1 VPDRRWFD
9 VYTRMLEETVR
20 ELPAE
25 KVPVKIHSSLNLG
38 LDLRIPATYIS
49 DENQRLRAY
58 KRIAQAADAKEREK
72 VELEL
77 ADRHGPVPEDVLA
90 LLKYSGLTPAAM
102 LDFIEGALIRP
113 LE

>member
-1 VPDRRWFD
+1 MPDRRWFD

-49 DENQRLRAY
+49 DENQRFG
-58 KRIAQAADAKEREK
+58 RI
-72 VELEL
+72 
-77 ADRHGPVPEDVLA
+77 
-90 LLKYSGLTPAAM
+90 SGLRRRRMRRNARRWNWNWRTGM
-102 LDFIEGALIRP
+102 VRCRRMCWRC
-113 LE
+113 